1 MDINEN
7 KKKLIAQFICLI
19 LSMGLW
25 FYVTNVENPLKTY
38 ELNKVP
44 VELLNVDKLTE
55 SKLALS
61 PNQNLYVTLK
71 LEGTGQQLFGIDRND
86 FKVTVDLDEYALK
99 KGETKL
105 FVNITDAPSNIAIKN
120 KNGLDVKIHLEELV
134 EKEVAVKSEI
144 NVEPEDNYHV
154 SLPIIKQGFV
164 TVCGAESLVEQVDC
178 VVAKGEENNLTQNL
192 SKEYK
197 IIPVDKNGNNVVG
210 VQLSRNWVEVAFEV
224 SEGRNIPIVVN
235 YVGTL
240 KSNLQLKSIQA
251 KLNSVGVT
259 GPQELLE
266 STTQIFTEQI
276 DLSNIEDSTTVYTT
290 FDIPEGLYLY
300 DTNNMV
306 EVEIIVEKMTT
317 KEITIPYVMTGENKD
332 ISITPNDNNVVVKVS
347 GFPAQ
352 LNDIT
357 AENLKA
363 KLDVSKHTTDGEFTE
378 RPTVTLVNI
387 EGITI
392 DSVSEVKLI
401 VKKETSTSTNGET
414 EETTENIAE

>member
-7 KKKLIAQFICLI
+7 KKKLIAQLICLI

-71 LEGTGQQLFGIDRND
+71 LEGTSQQLFGIDRND

-99 KGETKL
+99 KGEIKL

-120 KNGLDVKIHLEELV
+120 KNGLDVKIHLEELI

-144 NVEPEDNYHV
+144 SIAPEDNYHV
-154 SLPIIKQGFV
+154 SLPIIKPEV
-164 TVCGAESLVEQVDC
+164 VKVYGAESLVDQIDC
-178 VVAKGEENNLTQNL
+178 VVARGEEDNLTQNL

-197 IIPVDKNGNNVVG
+197 IIPIDKNGNNVVG

-224 SEGRNIPIVVN
+224 SEGRNIPVIVD

-251 KLNSVGVT
+251 KRDFIGVT
-259 GPQELLE
+259 GPEELLE

-276 DLSNIEDSTTVYTT
+276 NLSNIEDSITIYAKLN
-290 FDIPEGLYLY
+290 IPEGLYLY
-300 DTNNMV
+300 DASDNV
-306 EVEIIVEKMTT
+306 EVEIIVEKVTT
-317 KEITIPYVMTGENKD
+317 KEITIPYTMIGENKD
-332 ISITPNDNNVVVKVS
+332 ISIVPNDNNVVVKVS

-357 AENLKA
+357 VENLKA
-363 KLDVSKHTTDGEFTE
+363 KLDVSKYITDGEFTE

-414 EETTENIAE
+414 EETTENIE